1 MSKKV
6 EEFYDKHYKKL
17 MLIPIM
23 LLILSIGVLSYNYVK
38 HGEPVQRDV
47 ELKGGVEVTIDKP
60 GVEVGD
66 VEGSLSNNGY
76 EDFTV
81 RELTDF
87 ATHKNLGVTIKIGE
101 LAEDDVNGLKE
112 SLRKSIGFSDEQ
124 FSSSVIQA
132 EFSAGFYRSLMLVIL
147 FSFIMMAISVSI
159 AFRTFIPSIAVISAA
174 LIDIAVPF
182 AVISLTGMKISG
194 AGIVAFLLIIGYS
207 IDTDVLLTTWMIKRK
222 EGGYLERMVKSI
234 KTGLKMTTT
243 TIIVML
249 IGIALA
255 ISPVLHQMFVIILIA
270 LITDIISTY
279 LGNAPILIWY
289 CKKKGIS

>member
-1 MSKKV
+1 MKQKIENLYV
-6 EEFYDKHYKKL
+6 NHYKKL
-17 MLIPIM
+17 IIVPLL
-23 LLILSIGVLSYNYVK
+23 LLIFSFAVLGINYARNGEIIG
-38 HGEPVQRDV
+38 RDV

-60 GVEVGD
+60 GVEVAD

-147 FSFIMMAISVSI
+147 FSFITMPAPEIFMPVKLITANGTAMS
-159 AFRTFIPSIAVISAA
+159 ISAA
-174 LIDIAVPF
+174 EITAML
-182 AVISLTGMKISG
+182 
-194 AGIVAFLLIIGYS
+194 GINVLKA
-207 IDTDVLLTTWMIKRK
+207 IDTLIAIIIKENK
-222 EGGYLERMVKSI
+222 ITSI
-234 KTGLKMTTT
+234 KDL
-243 TIIVML
+243 
-249 IGIALA
+249 
-255 ISPVLHQMFVIILIA
+255 
-270 LITDIISTY
+270 
-279 LGNAPILIWY
+279 
-289 CKKKGIS
+289 